1 MIVTCLGH
9 AKFLLELDNGL
20 RIVTDPYDDQSGYP
34 VTPVNADVVLVS
46 HVHHDHNAVETIG
59 GNPRIL
65 REAGVTTLAPDVRVT
80 ALSAYHDNVHGAKRG
95 STLLFLLEAEGLRVA
110 HLGDLGHT
118 LTDAQRR
125 TLTPV
130 DLLMIPVGGFYTI
143 DAPTARQV
151 AEDLQARV
159 ILPMHYRNQ
168 WTSDWPI
175 APLEDFYP
183 PVSGCSPA
191 HAPVAGHRAGS
202 ILPAPCGRAD
212 AAGVRGNKPAR
223 PVVSPCW
230 RGCRILFKIACSYVC
245 IEASAA
251 PGDGMQFQL

>member
-46 HVHHDHNAVETIG
+46 HGHHDHNAVETIG

-130 DLLMIPVGGFYTI
+130 DLLMIPWADFTPLMRLRPGK
-143 DAPTARQV
+143 
-151 AEDLQARV
+151 
-159 ILPMHYRNQ
+159 
-168 WTSDWPI
+168 WPRT
-175 APLEDFYP
+175 
-183 PVSGCSPA
+183 C
-191 HAPVAGHRAGS
+191 
-202 ILPAPCGRAD
+202 
-212 AAGVRGNKPAR
+212 KP
-223 PVVSPCW
+223 
-230 RGCRILFKIACSYVC
+230 G
-245 IEASAA
+245 
-251 PGDGMQFQL
+251 